1 MVIGII
7 IGILMSSLVWCII
20 LLKQNEDWGNECLK
34 QILEVND
41 DWFEKCKETNEEWK
55 KFCDYLIDK
64 YCPREEVNKM
74 TNYER
79 EKILGALHY
88 KDKNGKE
95 RE

>member
-1 MVIGII
+1 MMGIGII
-7 IGILMSSLVWCII
+7 IGILMASLVWCVI

-64 YCPREEVNKM
+64 YCTDKEVN
-74 TNYER
+74 NE
-79 EKILGALHY
+79 
-88 KDKNGKE
+88 
-95 RE
+95 